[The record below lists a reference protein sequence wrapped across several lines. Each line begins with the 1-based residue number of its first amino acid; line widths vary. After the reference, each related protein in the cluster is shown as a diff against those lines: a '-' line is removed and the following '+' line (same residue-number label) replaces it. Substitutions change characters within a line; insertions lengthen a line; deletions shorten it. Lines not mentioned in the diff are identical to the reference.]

1 MSIVYFT
8 RASIKSARPLLTLR
22 KPRSTPADAWPA
34 WTDRESF
41 APTCTLDHAAPE
53 PIDDSPERLTLLGVV
68 EREISRYQSWQSEIG
83 DLLAGE
89 LATLKR
95 ELELTH
101 AETVAQL
108 EDRREVLLAG
118 SN

>member
-1 MSIVYFT
+1 MTIVYRT

-34 WTDRESF
+34 WTDEVV
-41 APTCTLDHAAPE
+41 CTLDHAAPE
-53 PIDDSPERLTLLGVV
+53 PIDASPERLDLGGIID
-68 EREISRYQSWQSEIG
+68 REIARFRSWNSEVG

-89 LATLKR
+89 LQTIRR
-95 ELELTH
+95 EVELTH